1 MSFDEE
7 LKFFGIL
14 VLKGRLKKE
23 DVLKCLAKRE
33 ELKDKGKE
41 VSLSRIAAG
50 LKIISPEKLARYKLS
65 GGEEVPDMPGF
76 ELRAKIGE
84 GGMSSVFKY
93 YQKAADRTVAVKI
106 LKEEL
111 AGNKALS
118 RSFLREAKTLID
130 LEHENIVKGYR
141 AGTVQG
147 RYVFIMEYVDG
158 ESLQELI
165 ARKMT
170 FDEDSALYVVLQATK
185 AMEYLLG
192 RNILHRDIKP
202 GNLLI
207 DRKNTVKLIDL
218 GLATTIGTDDELSDD
233 DTTIGTAHY
242 ISPEQARGQKDLDV
256 RSDIYS
262 LGATLYQ
269 LVLGELPF
277 TGETDQEVMAHQI
290 LDSLSSKALK
300 SGRGISPHMHYFIEK
315 MMVKDREIRYQNP
328 AELIKDIEDKIKG
341 KKTLFYR
348 PDMVGKEEEALLSG
362 PYGREDED
370 EPPPRPKTP
379 TPPRPRGKTPPR
391 LPRRKPGKGRRS

>member
-1 MSFDEE
+1 
-7 LKFFGIL
+7 
-14 VLKGRLKKE
+14 
-23 DVLKCLAKRE
+23 
-33 ELKDKGKE
+33 
-41 VSLSRIAAG
+41 
-50 LKIISPEKLARYKLS
+50 
-65 GGEEVPDMPGF
+65 MPGF
-76 ELRAKIGE
+76 ELQAKIGE
-84 GGMSSVFKY
+84 GGMSSVFRY

-106 LKEEL
+106 LKDEH
-111 AGNKALS
+111 AGNKGIC

-130 LEHENIVKGYR
+130 LEHENVVKGFR

-158 ESLQELI
+158 ESLQDLI

-185 AMEYLLG
+185 AMEYLQG
-192 RNILHRDIKP
+192 CNILHRDIKP

-218 GLATTIGTDDELSDD
+218 GLATTIGVDDELSDD

-242 ISPEQARGQKDLDV
+242 ISPEQARGQKDLDI

-277 TGETDQEVMAHQI
+277 TGETDQEVMARQI
-290 LDSLSSKALK
+290 LDSLSSRALK

-315 MMVKDREIRYQNP
+315 MMVKDREIRYQSP

-341 KKTLFYR
+341 KKTLFFR
-348 PDMVGKEEEALLSG
+348 PDMVGKEEETLLSG
-362 PYGREDED
+362 PYGREDEK
-370 EPPPRPKTP
+370 ESPPPPRSP
-379 TPPRPRGKTPPR
+379 TPPRLPRGKTPPR
-391 LPRRKPGKGRRS
+391 LPRRKPGKGRRN